1 MLKVVKFGGSSCAD
15 ATQFSKVK
23 SIVQSDP
30 ARRVVVVSAPGKRF
44 RDDHK
49 ITDLLYL
56 CAAHIKYGVAC
67 DDIFGMI
74 RGRYNDIARGC
85 KLSINLDGEF
95 DALWERMQRGEVSDD
110 ELASRG
116 EYFSAKLMAAYLG
129 FDFVDAALWIRFR
142 FDGSVDQA
150 ASYEALQ
157 RAADG
162 RGVVIPGFYG
172 VMPDGHIKTFSR
184 GGSDITGAL
193 AAAALDADVY
203 ENWTDVSGIL
213 MADPRIVKDPAP
225 IRHVTYN
232 ELRELSYVGAQ
243 VLHEGAVYPVREKGI
258 PLNIRNTNDPK
269 HPGTLIME
277 KVDDEADDS
286 DTFITGIA
294 GKKGFS
300 IITIAKTSLSSEHG
314 ILLQIME
321 VLEKHEINVEF
332 ILSGIDTVSLMVSAE
347 QVANQLYEVLGEL
360 QKELKPNSITVAE
373 HIAIVAAVGRKMAY
387 RLGTSGKLFATLGEH
402 GVNVRMITQGPDE
415 LNIIVGVE
423 EKDFEQA
430 IRVLYDSFVKEKN
443 VL

>member
-15 ATQFSKVK
+15 ATQFAKVR

-44 RDDHK
+44 KDDHK

-85 KLSINLDGEF
+85 KLNINLDGEF

-129 FDFVDAALWIRFR
+129 FDFVDAALWIKFR

-172 VMPDGHIKTFSR
+172 VMPDGHVKTFSR

-277 KVDDEADDS
+277 KVDDEHSDS

-314 ILLQIME
+314 VLLQIMD
-321 VLEKHEINVEF
+321 VLERHEINVEF

-347 QVANQLYEVLGEL
+347 QVSNQLYEVLGEL
-360 QKELKPNSITVAE
+360 QKELKPNNITVTE
-373 HIAIVAAVGRKMAY
+373 HIAIVAAVGRRMAY
-387 RLGTSGKLFATLGEH
+387 RLGTSGKLFAALGKN
-402 GVNVRMITQGPDE
+402 GINVRMITQGPDE

>member
-15 ATQFSKVK
+15 AAQFAKVR

-44 RDDHK
+44 KDDHK

-56 CAAHIKYGVAC
+56 CAAHIQYGVAC
-67 DDIFGMI
+67 DDIFRMI
-74 RGRYNDIARGC
+74 RGRYADIARDC
-85 KLSINLDGEF
+85 RLSLDLDAEF
-95 DALWERMQRGEVSDD
+95 DALWERMQSGIPAD

-129 FDFVDAALWIRFR
+129 FDFIDAALWVKFR
-142 FDGSVDQA
+142 FDGTVDQE
-150 ASYEALQ
+150 ASYEALR

-162 RGVVIPGFYG
+162 RAVVIPGFYG
-172 VMPDGHIKTFSR
+172 VMPDGHLRTFTR

-225 IRHVTYN
+225 IRYVTYS

-243 VLHEGAVYPVREKGI
+243 VLHEGTVFPVREKRI
-258 PLNIRNTNDPK
+258 PLNIRNTNDPS
-269 HPGTLIME
+269 HPGTMIME
-277 KVDDEADDS
+277 KIEDDRDES

-314 ILLQIME
+314 VLLRIME

-332 ILSGIDTVSLMVSAE
+332 ILSGIDTVSLMVSAA
-347 QVANQLYEVLGEL
+347 QVSSRLYEVLGEL
-360 QKELKPNSITVAE
+360 QKNLKPNSITVAE
-373 HIAIVAAVGRKMAY
+373 HIAIVAAVGRRMAY

-430 IRVLYDSFVKEKN
+430 IRVLYNSFVKEKN
-443 VL
+443 AL

>member
-15 ATQFSKVK
+15 AEQFAKVK

-30 ARRVVVVSAPGKRF
+30 SRRVVIVSAPGKRF
-44 RDDHK
+44 KDDHK

-56 CAAHIKYGVAC
+56 CAAHIKYGVGC
-67 DDIFGMI
+67 EDIFGII
-74 RGRYNDIARGC
+74 RGRYADIARDC
-85 KLSINLDGEF
+85 RLSVDLGAEF
-95 DALWERMQRGEVSDD
+95 DALWEKMREGISRD

-129 FDFVDAALWIRFR
+129 FDFLDAALCVKFR
-142 FDGSVDQA
+142 FDGTVDQETT
-150 ASYEALQ
+150 YEAIA
-157 RAADG
+157 RAAEG

-172 VMPDGHIKTFSR
+172 VMPDGHIRTFTR

-213 MADPRIVKDPAP
+213 MADPRIVDDPAP
-225 IRHVTYN
+225 IRRVTYS

-243 VLHEGAVYPVREKGI
+243 VLHEGTVFPVREKHI
-258 PLNIRNTNDPK
+258 PLNIRNTNEPG
-269 HPGTLIME
+269 HPGTMILE
-277 KVDDEADDS
+277 KIEDEGDDNGM
-286 DTFITGIA
+286 FITGIA

-300 IITIAKTSLSSEHG
+300 IITIAKTRLSSEHG
-314 ILLQIME
+314 ILLKVME

-332 ILSGIDTVSLMVSAE
+332 ILSGIDTVSLMVSSDE
-347 QVANQLYEVLGEL
+347 VSKRLYEVLGEL
-360 QKELKPNSITVAE
+360 QKTLRPNSITVTE

-387 RLGTSGKLFATLGEH
+387 RLGTSGRLFATLGEH
-402 GVNVRMITQGPDE
+402 GINVRMITQGPDE

-423 EKDFEQA
+423 EKNFEQA
-430 IRVLYDSFVKEKN
+430 IRVLYNRFVKEKN
-443 VL
+443 L

>member
-1 MLKVVKFGGSSCAD
+1 MLKIVKFGGSSCAD
-15 ATQFSKVK
+15 AKQFAKVK
-23 SIVQSDP
+23 RIVQSDP
-30 ARRVVVVSAPGKRF
+30 ARRIVVVSAPGKRF
-44 RDDHK
+44 KDDHK

-74 RGRYNDIARGC
+74 RGRYSDIARDC
-85 KLSINLDGEF
+85 ALDVDLSGEF
-95 DALWERMQRGEVSDD
+95 DALWERMQSGISAD

-129 FDFVDAALWIRFR
+129 FDFLDAALWIKFR
-142 FDGSVDQA
+142 FDGSVDRE

-162 RGVVIPGFYG
+162 HGVVIPGFYG
-172 VMPDGHIKTFSR
+172 VMPDGHIHTFSR

-225 IRHVTYN
+225 IRLLTYS

-258 PLNIRNTNDPK
+258 PLNIRNTNEPD
-269 HPGTLIME
+269 HPGTMILE
-277 KVDDEADDS
+277 KIDDEQDGEDDS
-286 DTFITGIA
+286 FITGIA

-300 IITIAKTSLSSEHG
+300 IITVAKTGLSAEHG
-314 ILLQIME
+314 VLLQIME

-332 ILSGIDTVSLMVSAE
+332 ILSGIDTVSLLVNSAE
-347 QVANQLYEVLGEL
+347 VSSRLYEVLGEL
-360 QKELKPNSITVAE
+360 QKGLKPNSITVAE
-373 HIAIVAAVGRKMAY
+373 HIAVVAAVGRKMAN
-387 RLGTSGKLFATLGEH
+387 RLGTSGKLFATLGRH

-415 LNIIVGVE
+415 LNIVVGVE

-430 IRVLYDSFVKEKN
+430 IRVLYDSFVKE
-443 VL
+443 

>member
-1 MLKVVKFGGSSCAD
+1 
-15 ATQFSKVK
+15 
-23 SIVQSDP
+23 
-30 ARRVVVVSAPGKRF
+30 VVVSAPGKRF
-44 RDDHK
+44 KDDHK

-56 CAAHIKYGVAC
+56 CAAHIKYGVGC
-67 DDIFGMI
+67 EDIFSII

-85 KLSINLDGEF
+85 RLSIDLDSEF
-95 DALWERMQRGEVSDD
+95 DALWEKMRSGISAD

-116 EYFSAKLMAAYLG
+116 EYFSAKLMANYLG
-129 FDFVDAALWIRFR
+129 FDFVDSALWVKFR
-142 FDGSVDQA
+142 FDGSVDQE
-150 ASYEALQ
+150 ASYEALRQ
-157 RAADG
+157 AADG

-172 VMPDGHIKTFSR
+172 VMPDGHIKTFTR

-225 IRHVTYN
+225 IRYVTYS

-243 VLHEGAVYPVREKGI
+243 VLHEGAVYPVREKSI
-258 PLNIRNTNDPK
+258 PLNIRNTNEPD
-269 HPGTLIME
+269 HPGTMIME
-277 KVDDEADDS
+277 TVDDTQDNS

-300 IITIAKTSLSSEHG
+300 IITIARTSLSSEHG
-314 ILLQIME
+314 VLLQIME
-321 VLEKHEINVEF
+321 VLEKHKVNVEF
-332 ILSGIDTVSLMVSAE
+332 ILSGIDTVSLMVSAAE
-347 QVANQLYEVLGEL
+347 VSNRLYEVLGEL
-360 QKELKPNSITVAE
+360 QKKLKPNSITVAE
-373 HIAIVAAVGRKMAY
+373 NIAIVAAVGRKMAN

-430 IRVLYDSFVKEKN
+430 IRVLYDSFVKE
-443 VL
+443 